1 MMFRD
6 PIIEELRKIRH
17 TLEES
22 CDNDP
27 EKYYLYLL
35 EIQNKYRDRLVR
47 RKPKPALPLQDKRR
61 AA

>member
-1 MMFRD
+1 MFRD

-17 TLEES
+17 TIEES

-27 EKYYLYLL
+27 EKYYVHLL
-35 EIQNKYRDRLVR
+35 EIQKQYCDRLVR
-47 RKPKPALPLQDKRR
+47 REPKPALILRDKRR